1 MRSSTIDS
9 GWSAVKVRGCG
20 CSRAADIDWADRFL
34 KWTRFSRYENSNWI
48 Q

>member
-1 MRSSTIDS
+1 LSCPAGGR
-9 GWSAVKVRGCG
+9 VRLFTRGG
-20 CSRAADIDWADRFL
+20 YDWADRFL